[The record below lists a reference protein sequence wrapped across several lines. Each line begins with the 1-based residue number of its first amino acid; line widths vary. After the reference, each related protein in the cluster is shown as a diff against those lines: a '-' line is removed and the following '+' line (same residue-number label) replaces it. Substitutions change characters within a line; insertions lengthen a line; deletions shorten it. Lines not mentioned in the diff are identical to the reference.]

1 MFQCFLLVAKKIKK
15 NKKIEELLKMKEKD
29 FSIET
34 QKPIATSGQL

>member
-1 MFQCFLLVAKKIKK
+1 MFSFGGQKIKK
-15 NKKIEELLKMKEKD
+15 IKKIEELLKMKEKD